1 MSKENNNRLKI
12 AFFTPL
18 KENSK
23 SFYFSNSILPYL
35 KEFADIDILASNFTG
50 YQLEYVCHYTHRTV
64 HKPIYVD
71 TPLRNLITKYTNE
84 GRNYT
89 LTNFTTYKDYID
101 RTKEAFPG
109 ICKKDVETILK
120 YG

>member
-35 KEFADIDILASNFTG
+35 KEFADIDIFSDTNNTDTFCDLKVYNYLTSFSHSPFSNISFIFSQVSLA
-50 YQLEYVCHYTHRTV
+50 
-64 HKPIYVD
+64 
-71 TPLRNLITKYTNE
+71 
-84 GRNYT
+84 
-89 LTNFTTYKDYID
+89 
-101 RTKEAFPG
+101 
-109 ICKKDVETILK
+109 ILFK
-120 YG
+120 ASLVKNA

>member
-35 KEFADIDILASNFTG
+35 KEFADIDIFS
-50 YQLEYVCHYTHRTV
+50 
-64 HKPIYVD
+64 D
-71 TPLRNLITKYTNE
+71 TNNTDIRFVGQYPVGK
-84 GRNYT
+84 
-89 LTNFTTYKDYID
+89 
-101 RTKEAFPG
+101 
-109 ICKKDVETILK
+109 
-120 YG
+120 